1 VEKVPRTGLESP
13 VAVHPF
19 GSGRLLSVAAENMLP
34 KMEATLKA
42 SRVDNYEIYLQTP
55 VVTQL
60 YLRQGKVELINEVKH
75 LGYGIRILDKG
86 FGMTSSNQ
94 TRSSQIEECVK
105 NAMVMA
111 RQSKPEKFTFPHQ
124 RRVTQVD
131 IVDRRIKD
139 NPEDVVRGFAEQLV
153 NIADAEKVELPFAK
167 VKAYHTHTSIM
178 NSEGLNREK
187 EETMLFT
194 EISFKTSVRRRLAE
208 YWATRYSRRPEDI
221 PTADLERWAKLARE
235 NLKAEMP
242 KTEKLE
248 VILPPHVVCDLL
260 VPVVGTHSTG
270 QALKTDISKFEEGE
284 LVASKNLTVSDDGL
298 YPYGIQSSPFD
309 DEGNPQSRVRVVD
322 NGVFKNYLY
331 DQYYGLQYGKNS
343 TGNGIRQT
351 PVFFYIDE
359 KFKLSPRNQTSN
371 LSVKPGK
378 KTLED
383 MISEVS
389 RGLLVYKFSWLNPHE
404 ASGSFASEI
413 RNAALIENGE
423 IVHPIKGGLV
433 SGNVFTM
440 IKNITGISNEAEIAS
455 GETAFC
461 CISPYLRFKDVQVA
475 GD

>member
-1 VEKVPRTGLESP
+1 ME
-13 VAVHPF
+13 
-19 GSGRLLSVAAENMLP
+19 AENLIP
-34 KMEATLKA
+34 KIEAKLKA
-42 SRVDNYEIYLQTP
+42 SGVDNYEIYMQTP

-94 TRSSQIEECVK
+94 TRDSQIEECVK
-105 NAMVMA
+105 NAMLMA
-111 RQSKPEKFTFPHQ
+111 RQSKPEKFTFPRQ
-124 RRVTQVD
+124 RKVAHVD
-131 IVDRRIKD
+131 IVDKRIRD
-139 NPEDVVRGFAEQLV
+139 NPEDVVRDFAEQLV
-153 NIADAEKVELPFAK
+153 NMADTEKVELPFAK
-167 VKAYHTHTSIM
+167 VKAYHIETSIM
-178 NSEGLNREK
+178 NSEGLDREK
-187 EETMLFT
+187 EETILFT
-194 EISFKTSVRRRLAE
+194 EISFKTSLKGQLSE

-221 PTADLERWAKLARE
+221 LTTDLERWAKLARE

-248 VILPPHVVCDLL
+248 VILPPHVICDLL

-270 QALKTDISKFEEGE
+270 RALKTGTSKFEEGE
-284 LVASKNLTVSDDGL
+284 LVANEHLTIFDDGL
-298 YPYGIQSSPFD
+298 CPYGIQSSPFD
-309 DEGNPQSRVRVVD
+309 DEGNPQGKATIIE

-351 PVFFYIDE
+351 TVFFYIDE
-359 KFKLSPRNQTSN
+359 KFKLLPRNQTSN
-371 LSVKPGK
+371 FRVKPGK
-378 KTLED
+378 KTLEEL
-383 MISEVS
+383 ISEVS

-423 IVHPIKGGLV
+423 IVRPIKGGLV
-433 SGNVFTM
+433 SGNVFTT
-440 IKNITGISNEAEIAS
+440 IKNVTGISREAEIAS

-461 CISPYLRFKDVQVA
+461 CISPYLRIKDVQIA